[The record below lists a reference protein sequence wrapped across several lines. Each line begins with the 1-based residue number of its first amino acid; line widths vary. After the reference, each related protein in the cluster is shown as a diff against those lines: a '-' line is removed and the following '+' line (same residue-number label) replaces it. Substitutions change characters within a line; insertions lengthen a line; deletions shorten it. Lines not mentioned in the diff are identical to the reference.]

1 MKAKTLNMTKGN
13 PVYLLLVFSIP
24 MLVGNLF
31 QQMYNLAD
39 SVIVGKGVGAE
50 ALAAV
55 GATNSISFLFFALC
69 NGIGS
74 GGGIITA
81 QQFGAGNEEKVKKT
95 IVNAGYILFAGS
107 LVVGAIALLLAEP
120 MLQLM
125 DTPADIMEE
134 AVIYMKLQC
143 IGLPL
148 VALYNHVSAMLRAL
162 GDSKSPLYF
171 LIFACFLNVGLD
183 IWFVYGLNW
192 GVLGAAVATIIAQL
206 VAGIGSLIYAIKV
219 NPYFRLEKQ
228 HFKVEN
234 ELIWGTV
241 RLGIPLSM
249 QFSLVAISCMALQRV
264 VNSYGAIVV
273 AAFTAVGRVE
283 QLLHQPYGT
292 LSAALSTYCGQ
303 NLGANEMDRIR
314 WGFRKSLVMMG
325 IFSVVMLPIMQFSSE
340 WIVRLFVD
348 EPQVIYY
355 GAKALR
361 ITSWFYLFLGVINMA
376 RGILNGVGD
385 ALFALI
391 NGGVEVVIRI
401 ILPVVMTGISIIG
414 VWGIWWSTGL
424 SWLIS
429 AAFCVWRYA
438 SWKKKHFREA

>member
-1 MKAKTLNMTKGN
+1 MKTKTLNMTKGN

-24 MLVGNLF
+24 MLIGNLF

-55 GATNSISFLFFALC
+55 GATNSVSFLFFALC

-74 GGGIITA
+74 GGGIVAA
-81 QQFGAGNEEKVKKT
+81 QQYGSGNEEKVKKT

-107 LVVGAIALLLAEP
+107 LLVGIISFILAKP
-120 MLQLM
+120 MLLLM
-125 DTPADIMEE
+125 DTPTDILAD
-134 AVIYMKLQC
+134 ATVYMQLQC

-162 GDSKSPLYF
+162 GDSKTPLYF
-171 LIFACFLNVGLD
+171 LIFSCFLNISLD
-183 IWFVYGLNW
+183 IWFVYGFQW
-192 GVLGAAVATIIAQL
+192 GVLGAAVATIMAQL
-206 VAGIGSLIYAIKV
+206 VAGIGSLIYALKR
-219 NPYFRLEKQ
+219 NPYFKLEKK
-228 HFKVEN
+228 HFKLQK

-241 RLGIPLSM
+241 RMGIPLSM
-249 QFSLVAISCMALQRV
+249 QFSLVAISCMAVQRV

-303 NLGANEMDRIR
+303 NLGANQMDRIR

-325 IFSVVMLPIMQFSSE
+325 IFSVFMLPIMQFGSE

-348 EPQVIYY
+348 DPQVIYY

-361 ITSWFYLFLGVINMA
+361 ITSWFYLFLGIINMS

-438 SWKKKHFREA
+438 FWKKKYFREA